1 MQTLYPDNTTTH
13 PAYSLRQ
20 GGRRVQV
27 RVHGECLL
35 GRPGDEDGSGCNAHT
50 ISNILGVMATQVQL
64 LSDIGEPVD
73 LRSDIDEE
81 VVLVLV
87 SRERMEGE

>member
-1 MQTLYPDNTTTH
+1 MFKCAFTGN
-13 PAYSLRQ
+13 AFWVAQ
-20 GGRRVQV
+20 GTKTV
-27 RVHGECLL
+27 
-35 GRPGDEDGSGCNAHT
+35 AAAMHT
-50 ISNILGVMATQVQL
+50 IANILGVMATQVQL